1 MANLANASVTIV
13 PKFDGLTAAVQREFD
28 KIRAQESGEGAGQR
42 YGRGMGSGLAKSGAV
57 IGIFT
62 AVTNKALSSI
72 SSHVGDAVRRFDTLN
87 NYPRVMESL
96 GYGTEAADASI
107 KKMSDRLQSLPT
119 TLDSM
124 VSMTQGLV
132 VSTNDLG
139 KATDAALAINDML
152 LASGSN
158 QQLVNS
164 AQEQFRQILAK
175 GKPEMQD
182 WKSLSMAMPG
192 QLDQLA
198 KSMLGPTANANDLY
212 AALGGGKSKQA
223 ISMDQLLDEIIRLDQ
238 EGGEGFASF
247 QEQAETASGGVQT
260 SMANMGNAVTR
271 GITGVMEEVG
281 RESIAGFFND
291 MKQSINDVFG
301 FARSVVPTIKP
312 VVGGLLDVVK
322 QYGPALLGVASG
334 YAVVS
339 KTSSGIKGIASGV
352 TSRIADA
359 EKAATKAGK
368 SFGIMGKASAALGGP
383 LNLASAAIGV
393 GVVAFTAISGVIEEA
408 RKREENF
415 TKATSGLNAAVSNAA
430 SLDEYK
436 GKVDGIG
443 ESAGLNA
450 MSIVELRE
458 SLAGRVDAMNE
469 ANAKAEEQIG
479 KLNSA
484 QQVIKDY
491 AGQTDLSSQ
500 AQGELEYAI
509 KTVNE
514 QLGLNLTATDV
525 MNGKYTD
532 ANGNVRDLASSID
545 ELVEAKKREIQMEA
559 LSDDLSEAY
568 SGRSE
573 ASKTYASEL
582 NARAEGV
589 NRLNASL
596 ANGTITQKEYDD
608 AVAAWDDRVGKAKQH
623 YDDWD
628 AEIKRLNGELGDTA
642 KSTSDAADA
651 YDKWGNSVGEFFSDR
666 LTGKGTS
673 LAALK
678 DDMRGLGADTEAL
691 GKLTDDQLNQIAD
704 AYDGTSSSI
713 VGVLAGMGI
722 PMDEAAAK
730 VAKMSA
736 GIRDAVTGMGIDG
749 AFESAGVNLET
760 FSNSLAEAGVSTEQ
774 LNAIGSDNLA
784 SLAQACAGNVEMMI
798 YFIQH
803 YNDTPIF
810 DKDGNIQV
818 NQASLVDAQGKVY
831 TWNGTQLIDKE
842 GNAVVDDTT
851 LVDAQGNVLI
861 WDAGGSRLVNK
872 QGNVWVGGNID
883 KANNSIDEFQ
893 RKPDNLG
900 TKEGHVN
907 IFENI
912 AKTVTSIFGFGDKSG
927 GFYKFHAGG
936 GFLTSGVTPLGRDA
950 NGVQHIAGE
959 DGIEWVMKHADGTT
973 SIVPIENRKYLEP
986 YASVIAS
993 MIPNRGG
1000 TTVNET
1006 NIHMDYRAGEDAKT
1020 IVRDMARRIRRQS
1033 LMRG

>member
-212 AALGGGKSKQA
+212 AALGGGKSKQT

-291 MKQSINDVFG
+291 MKQGINDVFG

-450 MSIVELRE
+450 MSIDELAE
-458 SLAGRVDAMNE
+458 SMAKHVDSMNE
-469 ANAKAEEQIG
+469 TNQKAEEQIG
-479 KLNSA
+479 MLNSA
-484 QQVIKDY
+484 QQVIRDY
-491 AGQTDLSSQ
+491 AGQTDLSSR
-500 AQGELEYAI
+500 AQGELEYAL

-532 ANGNVRDLASSID
+532 ASGNVQDLVSSID
-545 ELVEAKKREIQMEA
+545 GLVEAKKREIQFEAISDNLATAYKDKSDAADTYAALLNQASDARRKLEAGQITQEQYNNTIEA
-559 LSDDLSEAY
+559 LNPKLE
-568 SGRSE
+568 
-573 ASKTYASEL
+573 
-582 NARAEGV
+582 
-589 NRLNASL
+589 
-596 ANGTITQKEYDD
+596 D
-608 AVAAWDDRVGKAKQH
+608 A
-623 YDDWD
+623 
-628 AEIKRLNGELGDTA
+628 KRLYDGAVDAIGNYSEELGDNA

-651 YDKWGNSVGEFFSDR
+651 YDKWGNTVSEVFSKR
-666 LTGKGTS
+666 LNGNGTS

-760 FSNSLAEAGVSTEQ
+760 FSNRLAEAGVSTEQ

-912 AKTVTSIFGFGDKSG
+912 AKTVTSVFGFGDKSG